1 MFGGLYISLLT
12 YIYNERWSFK
22 TNSIKFYI
30 LYNIIYL
37 YCAIY
42 TKKRDIVYKGT
53 ISLKNR
59 SCNRALSNRTLSTK
73 SQAIL

>member
-1 MFGGLYISLLT
+1 MFGGLYIFLLT
-12 YIYNERWSFK
+12 YIYNERWAFK

-42 TKKRDIVYKGT
+42 TKRDIVYKET

-59 SCNRALSNRTLSTK
+59 SWNRALSNRTLSTK
-73 SQAIL
+73 S

>member
-12 YIYNERWSFK
+12 YIYNERWVFK

-42 TKKRDIVYKGT
+42 TRRDIVYKGT

-59 SCNRALSNRTLSTK
+59 SCDRALSNRTLSTK
-73 SQAIL
+73 SYAIL

>member
-1 MFGGLYISLLT
+1 MKDGFLRQMVSNSTYCIILYI
-12 YIYNERWSFK
+12 YIVQ
-22 TNSIKFYI
+22 YI
-30 LYNIIYL
+30 Q
-37 YCAIY
+37 
-42 TKKRDIVYKGT
+42 KRDIVYKGT